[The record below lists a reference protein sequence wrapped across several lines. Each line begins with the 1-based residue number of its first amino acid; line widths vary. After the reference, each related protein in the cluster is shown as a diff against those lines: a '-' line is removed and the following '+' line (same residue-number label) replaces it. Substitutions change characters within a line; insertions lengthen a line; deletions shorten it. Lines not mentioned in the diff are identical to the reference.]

1 MRYAIARRKMVEQQI
16 RGRGISD
23 PKVLAAMSE
32 VPRHLFV
39 EPALE
44 SQAYSDTPLPIG
56 FRQTISQPYMVGFMT
71 AALELTGEERVLEVG
86 TGSGYQAAVL
96 ARIARRVYT
105 VERIPELARRAR
117 RLFDQLGLANINLK
131 VSDGTIGWAA
141 EAPFDAIIVTAGSPS
156 VPPEYLQQLADGGRL
171 VIPVGSREGQVL
183 KRIVRTGESWEEENL
198 LGCRFVPL
206 VGQKGW
212 QDGDS

>member
-44 SQAYSDTPLPIG
+44 NQAYSDTPLPIG

-71 AALELTGEERVLEVG
+71 AALELGGEERVLEVG

-96 ARIARRVYT
+96 ARIVRRVYT

-156 VPPEYLQQLADGGRL
+156 VPQEYLQQLADGGRL

-183 KRIVRTGESWEEENL
+183 KRFVRKGDRWEEEDL

-206 VGQKGW
+206 VGQRGW
-212 QDGDS
+212 QDGDN

>member
-1 MRYAIARRKMVEQQI
+1 MRYAIARRKMVDEQL
-16 RGRGISD
+16 RARGIKD
-23 PKVLAAMSE
+23 ARVLAAMTE
-32 VPRHLFV
+32 IPRHLFV

-56 FRQTISQPYMVGFMT
+56 YRQTISQPYMVGFMT
-71 AALELTGEERVLEVG
+71 QALELKEDDRVLEVG

-117 RLFDQLGLANINLK
+117 RLFDQLGLSNINLK
-131 VSDGTIGWAA
+131 VADGTLGWPS
-141 EAPFDAIIVTAGSPS
+141 EAPFDAIIVTAGAPS
-156 VPPEYLQQLADGGRL
+156 VPDEYREQLAEGGRL
-171 VIPVGSREGQVL
+171 VIPVGTREGQVL
-183 KRIVRTGESWEEENL
+183 KRIVRHGDTFAEERL

-206 VGQKGW
+206 VGQRGW
-212 QDGDS
+212 QNGDN